1 MAAANYSPPETALI
15 KATRA
20 DFDRRDVVQ
29 PVHLVQYDDTLPVLA
44 VALYK
49 GGQPWTLPTGADV
62 NLRMDKKDGHYVY
75 NPALGVSSDRNT
87 VYLAVTAQMTTG
99 CGTFAPV
106 VEVLAGGGVAGMAAL
121 RLEIDRNPVQDG
133 MLESTDEYKTVQ
145 ALAAEVAANAKIVR
159 DNEAGIQDVHENIE
173 AIKAAPANA
182 TAAAASAKEARSW
195 AVGDT
200 ASRPGEGMD
209 NAKYYAALAQQ
220 VSQGAMGWYPNYEAL
235 YAAHDTG
242 YDGNWA
248 IVGDT
253 DTIWVWDSDTG
264 KWHDTYE
271 SSKLANYY
279 DKTQIDAMLAAMK
292 SKLKTVTVPA
302 ESWTA
307 GSYTVTW
314 DDGTSTSYTQCAT
327 VTVAGVTADS
337 HIAVSDR
344 TRVTDAVR
352 IVAAL
357 EPGAGV
363 VKFYASSAPSAA
375 AVFVV
380 EVSQ

>member
-75 NPALGVSSDRNT
+75 NPALGVSSDRAT

-99 CGTFAPV
+99 YGTFAPV
-106 VEVLAGGGVAGMAAL
+106 MEVLAGGGVAGMAAL

-133 MLESTDEYKTVQ
+133 MIESTDEYKTVQ

-200 ASRPGEGMD
+200 STRPGEGMN

-220 VSQGAMGWYPNYEAL
+220 VSQGAVGWYPNYEAL

-264 KWHDTYE
+264 VWKDTGE
-271 SSKLANYY
+271 SSKFANYY
-279 DKTQIDAMLAAMK
+279 DKTQIDALLAAMK

-314 DDGTSTSYTQCAT
+314 DDATSTSYTQCAT
-327 VTVAGVTADS
+327 VTVSGVAADS
-337 HIAVSDR
+337 KIAVSDR

-352 IVAAL
+352 MVAAL

-363 VKFYASSAPSAA
+363 VKFYANAAPTSA
-375 AVFVV
+375 AVFVL